1 MKKSFSLRSGA
12 LAPVLS
18 VLSLA
23 VAASVHAQDAI
34 NNVVISASR
43 TEQRIQDAL
52 PATTLITRA
61 DIDRAQAVDLPSL
74 IRNVTG
80 IEIVQ
85 NGGVG
90 TVSSAF
96 IRGAESRHTL
106 VLVDGVPINNLNFSA
121 AALEHIPLVNVERIE
136 VVRGNVSSLY
146 GSNALGGVIQIFTRD
161 AGTSPW
167 TSLTA
172 QVGSRGLVDVS
183 GSTGVKKESGLALTA
198 SAQTLHF
205 RGFNAINQKELPGTN
220 PDRDGYSR
228 RVLSAGVS
236 QDLSQLGRIGLKLSE
251 SKGVTEYDSQFG
263 PATQTDKSNFAL
275 TNASLYGQFKLA
287 SDLQLDANM
296 GQTSDSLDAS
306 VTAYPYRIK
315 SSSQN
320 SSLGLTWRALQGHI
334 VTAGYETTTQRLDS
348 DTVYKKTER
357 TLNASRLGYLINQ
370 GDHQLQIN
378 LRQDDYSD
386 FGMATTGLFGYGY
399 RLTPTVRVSA
409 NTSTGF
415 MAPTFND
422 LYYPYGGN
430 PALRPE
436 HLRSNEIA
444 AQYASGA
451 HDLRVTYFDN
461 QFTDLIGNNSSYVRT
476 NIAKAQNKG
485 VELIYIGKFASS
497 TINAGFTSQDPLN
510 SITQKQL
517 DRRAKILANFGLN
530 QDLGAWSVGAQ
541 TRYSSERP
549 DAAQT
554 KTLGA
559 YFVSDLTASYQW
571 SRDLKLNGRIN
582 NVFDRKFETAY
593 GYNQV
598 RRGVFAGLNWQMK

>member
-183 GSTGVKKESGLALTA
+183 GSTRVKKESGLALSA

-287 SDLQLDANM
+287 SNLQLDANM
-296 GQTSDSLDAS
+296 GRTSDSLDAS

-357 TLNASRLGYLINQ
+357 NLNASRLGYLIDQ

-399 RLTPTVRVSA
+399 RLTPALRVSA

-430 PALRPE
+430 PTLRPE

-451 HDLRVTYFDN
+451 HNVRVTYFDN
-461 QFTDLIGNNSSYVRT
+461 QFTDLIGNDSSFVRT

-485 VELIYIGKFASS
+485 VELIYLGKFANS

-517 DRRAKILANFGLN
+517 DRRAKTIANFGLN

-571 SRDLKLNGRIN
+571 SRDLKLIGRIN

>member
-12 LAPVLS
+12 LTPVLS

-85 NGGVG
+85 NGGAG

-106 VLVDGVPINNLNFSA
+106 VLVDGIPINNLNFSA

-228 RVLSAGVS
+228 RVLSAGVT

-357 TLNASRLGYLINQ
+357 NLNASRLGYLINQ

-399 RLTPTVRVSA
+399 RLTPTLRVSA
-409 NTSTGF
+409 KASTGF

-444 AQYASGA
+444 AQYASGG

-461 QFTDLIGNNSSYVRT
+461 QFTDLIGNNSSFVRT

-497 TINAGFTSQDPLN
+497 TINAGLTSQDPLN

-517 DRRAKILANFGLN
+517 DRRAKTIANFGLN

-559 YFVSDLTASYQW
+559 YFVSDLTANYQW
-571 SRDLKLNGRIN
+571 SRDLKLIGRIN

>member
-23 VAASVHAQDAI
+23 VAASVHAQDAL

-85 NGGVG
+85 NGGAG

-106 VLVDGVPINNLNFSA
+106 VLVDGIPINNLNFSSA
-121 AALEHIPLVNVERIE
+121 AIEHIPLVNVERIE

-198 SAQTLHF
+198 SAQTLHSQ
-205 RGFNAINQKELPGTN
+205 GFNAINQKELSGTN

-263 PATQTDKSNFAL
+263 PATQTDKSNFTL

-287 SDLQLDANM
+287 LDLQLDANM

-348 DTVYKKTER
+348 NTVYKKTER
-357 TLNASRLGYLINQ
+357 TLNASRLGYLIDQ

-399 RLTPTVRVSA
+399 RLTPTLRVSA

-430 PALRPE
+430 PNLRPE

-497 TINAGFTSQDPLN
+497 TINAGITSQDPLN

>member
-52 PATTLITRA
+52 SATTLITRA

-106 VLVDGVPINNLNFSA
+106 VLVDGIPINNLNFSA

-172 QVGSRGLVDVS
+172 QVGSRGLADVS
-183 GSTGVKKESGLALTA
+183 GSTGVKKESGLALSA
-198 SAQTLHF
+198 SAQTLHYK
-205 RGFNAINQKELPGTN
+205 GFNAINQKELPGTN

-370 GDHQLQIN
+370 GDHLLQIN

-399 RLTPTVRVSA
+399 RLTPTVRVRA

-485 VELIYIGKFASS
+485 VELIYIGKFANS

-571 SRDLKLNGRIN
+571 SRDLKLIGRIN

>member
-43 TEQRIQDAL
+43 TEQRNQDAL

-106 VLVDGVPINNLNFSA
+106 ALVDGVPINNLNFSA

-136 VVRGNVSSLY
+136 VVRGHVSSLY

-228 RVLSAGVS
+228 RVLSAGVT

-370 GDHQLQIN
+370 GDHLLQIN

-399 RLTPTVRVSA
+399 RLTPAVRVSA

-461 QFTDLIGNNSSYVRT
+461 QFTDLIGNNSSFVRT

-485 VELIYIGKFASS
+485 VELIYLGKFASS
-497 TINAGFTSQDPLN
+497 TINVGITSQDPLN

-517 DRRAKILANFGLN
+517 DRRAKTIANFGLN

-541 TRYSSERP
+541 TRYSGERP
-549 DAAQT
+549 DAGQT

-571 SRDLKLNGRIN
+571 
-582 NVFDRKFETAY
+582 
-593 GYNQV
+593 
-598 RRGVFAGLNWQMK
+598 

>member
-1 MKKSFSLRSGA
+1 MKKSFSLRSG
-12 LAPVLS
+12 APVLS

-52 PATTLITRA
+52 SATTLITRA

-106 VLVDGVPINNLNFSA
+106 VLVDGIPINNLNFSA

-172 QVGSRGLVDVS
+172 QVGSRGLADVS
-183 GSTGVKKESGLALTA
+183 GSTGVKKESGLALSA
-198 SAQTLHF
+198 SAQTLHYK
-205 RGFNAINQKELPGTN
+205 GFNAINQKELPGTN

-370 GDHQLQIN
+370 GDHLLQIN

-399 RLTPTVRVSA
+399 RLTPTVRIRA

-485 VELIYIGKFASS
+485 VELIYIGKFANS

-517 DRRAKILANFGLN
+517 DRRAKTIANFGLN

-571 SRDLKLNGRIN
+571 SRDLKLIGRIN

>member
-23 VAASVHAQDAI
+23 VAASVHAQDAL

-183 GSTGVKKESGLALTA
+183 GSTGVKKASGLALTA
-198 SAQTLHF
+198 SAQTLHHK
-205 RGFNAINQKELPGTN
+205 GFNAINQKELPGTN

-348 DTVYKKTER
+348 DTVYKKTVR

-370 GDHQLQIN
+370 GDHLLQIN

-436 HLRSNEIA
+436 HLRSNEIT

-485 VELIYIGKFASS
+485 VELIYIGKFANS

-554 KTLGA
+554 KTMSA
-559 YFVSDLTASYQW
+559 YFVSDLTANYQW
-571 SRDLKLNGRIN
+571 SRDLKLIGRIN

>member
-23 VAASVHAQDAI
+23 VAASVHAQDAL

-85 NGGVG
+85 NGGAG

-106 VLVDGVPINNLNFSA
+106 VLVDGIPINNLNFSA

-183 GSTGVKKESGLALTA
+183 GSTGVMKESGLALTA

-370 GDHQLQIN
+370 GDHLLQIN

-485 VELIYIGKFASS
+485 VELIYIGKFANS

-541 TRYSSERP
+541 TRYSGERP
-549 DAAQT
+549 DAGQT

-598 RRGVFAGLNWQMK
+598 RRGIFAGLNWQMK

>member
-161 AGTSPW
+161 TGTSPW

-183 GSTGVKKESGLALTA
+183 GSTGVMKESGLALTA
-198 SAQTLHF
+198 SAQTLHYK
-205 RGFNAINQKELPGTN
+205 GFNAINQKELPGTN

-348 DTVYKKTER
+348 DTVYKKTVR

-370 GDHQLQIN
+370 GDHLLQIN

-517 DRRAKILANFGLN
+517 DRRAKTIANFGLN

-571 SRDLKLNGRIN
+571 SRDLKLIGRIN

>member
-1 MKKSFSLRSGA
+1 MKKSFPLRSGA

-106 VLVDGVPINNLNFSA
+106 VLVDGIPINNLNFSA

-198 SAQTLHF
+198 SAQTLHSQ
-205 RGFNAINQKELPGTN
+205 GFNAINQKELTGTN

-370 GDHQLQIN
+370 GDHLLQIN

-399 RLTPTVRVSA
+399 RLTPTVRVRA

-430 PALRPE
+430 PNLRPE

-485 VELIYIGKFASS
+485 VELIYIGKFANS

-517 DRRAKILANFGLN
+517 DRRAKTIANFGLN

-571 SRDLKLNGRIN
+571 SRDLKLIGRIN

>member
-1 MKKSFSLRSGA
+1 
-12 LAPVLS
+12 
-18 VLSLA
+18 
-23 VAASVHAQDAI
+23 
-34 NNVVISASR
+34 
-43 TEQRIQDAL
+43 
-52 PATTLITRA
+52 
-61 DIDRAQAVDLPSL
+61 
-74 IRNVTG
+74 
-80 IEIVQ
+80 
-85 NGGVG
+85 
-90 TVSSAF
+90 
-96 IRGAESRHTL
+96 
-106 VLVDGVPINNLNFSA
+106 
-121 AALEHIPLVNVERIE
+121 
-136 VVRGNVSSLY
+136 
-146 GSNALGGVIQIFTRD
+146 
-161 AGTSPW
+161 
-167 TSLTA
+167 LTA

-183 GSTGVKKESGLALTA
+183 GSTGVKKESGLALAA

-228 RVLSAGVS
+228 RVLSAGVT

-357 TLNASRLGYLINQ
+357 NLNASRLGYLINQ

-399 RLTPTVRVSA
+399 RLTPTLRVSA
-409 NTSTGF
+409 KASTGF

-461 QFTDLIGNNSSYVRT
+461 QFTDLIGNNLSYVRT

-497 TINAGFTSQDPLN
+497 TINAGITSQDPLN

-517 DRRAKILANFGLN
+517 DRRAKTIANFGLN

-554 KTLGA
+554 KTLSA
-559 YFVSDLTASYQW
+559 YFVSDLTTSYQW
-571 SRDLKLNGRIN
+571 SRDLKLIGRIN